1 MKELYSFSIE
11 VEREVEKTDTKKQ
24 KNKESGEMEEISV
37 TKTVKEMVPVKI
49 IIKEPNRR
57 DVEEADME
65 YSIELSKCIKK
76 GVLTKAMLA
85 KKYSDTG
92 GLLSEE
98 DAQLLTRKYTQ
109 LAEQQS
115 KYTRLEAKTKKNKK
129 EQDKVDGLLSDLA
142 ELRREIVDLE
152 TAYSSVFNHTADTKA
167 QNKVILW
174 YLVNLSYYQEN
185 EDDDINSFFIGEAL
199 EDKIDEYYKIDE
211 EGHDLFDVAK
221 HKLMSFISFWYFSSG
236 ASKEDFDSLNK
247 DIEEGNV

>member
-1 MKELYSFSIE
+1 
-11 VEREVEKTDTKKQ
+11 
-24 KNKESGEMEEISV
+24 
-37 TKTVKEMVPVKI
+37 
-49 IIKEPNRR
+49 
-57 DVEEADME
+57 
-65 YSIELSKCIKK
+65 
-76 GVLTKAMLA
+76 MLA

>member
-1 MKELYSFSIE
+1 MKELYSFS
-11 VEREVEKTDTKKQ
+11 VETEQEVEKTEKKKQ
-24 KNKESGEMEEISV
+24 KNKESGKMEEISV

-57 DVEEADME
+57 EIEEADME

-115 KYTRLEAKTKKNKK
+115 KYTRLEAKTKKTKK
-129 EQDKVDGLLSDLA
+129 EQDRVDSLIEELTV
-142 ELRREIVDLE
+142 LRREIVDLE
-152 TAYSSVFNHTADTKA
+152 TAYSSVFSHTADSKA
-167 QNKVILW
+167 QNKTILW
-174 YLVNLSYYQEN
+174 YLVNLSYYQEDE
-185 EDDDINSFFIGEAL
+185 EDDIKSFFVGENS
-199 EDKIDEYYKIDE
+199 EDRIDEYYKIDE
-211 EGHDLFDVAK
+211 EGHELFDVAK
-221 HKLMSFISFWYFSSG
+221 NKLMSFISFWYFS
-236 ASKEDFDSLNK
+236 ASADKEDFDNLNK
-247 DIEEGNV
+247 DIEEGTV

>member
-1 MKELYSFSIE
+1 MKELYSFNIE
-11 VEREVEKTDTKKQ
+11 VEQEVEKTEKKKQ

-37 TKTVKEMVPVKI
+37 TKTVKEMVPIKI
-49 IIKEPNRR
+49 LIKEPNRR

-115 KYTRLEAKTKKNKK
+115 KYTRLEAKSKKTKK
-129 EQDKVDGLLSDLA
+129 EQEKVDQLLADLT

-174 YLVNLSYYQEN
+174 YLVNLSYYQEDE
-185 EDDDINSFFIGEAL
+185 EDDIKSFFVGEEA
-199 EDKIDEYYKIDE
+199 EDKIDEYYRIDE
-211 EGHDLFDVAK
+211 EGHEIFDACK
-221 HKLMSFISFWYFSSG
+221 HKLMSFISFWYFSAG
-236 ASKEDFDSLNK
+236 ATKEDFDSLNE
-247 DIEEGNV
+247 DIESGEV